1 MQRTPRDQAAGLR
14 RLFAPRGGV
23 LVPVLAQ
30 PGLAAAE
37 LLLDA
42 LVGAYLERGLQVLVV
57 DAGPAAKAAPELARI
72 NLAACLERLSD
83 DVQFLEARGLAGHYL
98 DARGNAGSLVEA
110 LRGAAPQAD
119 VILLH
124 APVAELA
131 RVLVGQG
138 DSAQDCRPI
147 LLTDLQSQSLTQAYA
162 AMKWLQQRAH
172 CQVFGLLVAG
182 HPSLALTRRI
192 AEQLA
197 DCAERFLGAALPVWA
212 ALDPRAG
219 LRAAPSA
226 ELRRLARDS
235 LLGFEPQTVHH
246 GALEYAPLTI

>member
-1 MQRTPRDQAAGLR
+1 MLRTPRDQAAGLR

-30 PGLAAAE
+30 AGLEAAE
-37 LLLDA
+37 LMLDA

-57 DAGPAAKAAPELARI
+57 DAGPAAKPAPELARI
-72 NLAACLERLSD
+72 NLAACLEALSD
-83 DVQFLEARGLAGHYL
+83 DVQFLEARGLPGHYL

-110 LRGAAPQAD
+110 LRSAAPQAD

-138 DSAQDCRPI
+138 DCRPI
-147 LLTDLQSQSLTQAYA
+147 LLTDLQPQAMTQAYA

-182 HPSLALTRRI
+182 HPRLALTRRI

-235 LLGFEPQTVHH
+235 LLGLEPQRVHH
-246 GALEYAPLTI
+246 GALEYAPLMT